1 MFLAMPVWGIW
12 IIVGACVLAFLIGFL
27 VMVPTNVWFR
37 ALASGAH
44 VSMFRL
50 IGMKMRKVDYKKLV
64 NIYIISQ
71 KAGLKVPIAELE
83 THLMAGGDIEKVVDA
98 LIAAHS
104 AKMDLTVAQAKA
116 IDLAGRDVVE
126 AVKTSVTPKVIRT
139 PWIEAMS
146 KNGIQVKVIAQV
158 TVRARLDRQIGTA
171 DTETIIARVGEGIV
185 TAVGQSDSHS
195 AILADP
201 SIISKTILAD
211 RLDRQTAYE
220 ILSIDIAD
228 IDIGNNIGAK
238 LKIEA
243 AEAEKR
249 VSQAKA
255 EERKAMAIALE
266 QEMKAKTQEMQA
278 IVLAAESKV
287 HEAMAT
293 AMKNGKFGVM
303 DYYKLQNLTA
313 DTNMRNSI
321 GKKEDKKEDKDRPPR
336 GMGGMPGMGG
346 FGGPGGSGMP
356 GRPGGG
362 MGG

>member
-1 MFLAMPVWGIW
+1 MNSMLLFPLWATLT
-12 IIVGACVLAFLIGFL
+12 IIISCVVVLIVAIVL
-27 VMVPTNVWFR
+27 IVPINIWFR

-71 KAGLKVPIAELE
+71 KAGLKIPIAELE

-104 AKMDLTVAQAKA
+104 AKMDLTLEQAKA

-139 PWIEAMS
+139 NWIEAMA
-146 KNGIQVKVIAQV
+146 KNGIQVKAIAQV

-171 DTETIIARVGEGIV
+171 DTETILARVGEGIV
-185 TAVGQSDSHS
+185 TAIGKANTHTE
-195 AILADP
+195 ILADP

-211 RLDRQTAYE
+211 HLDRQTAYE
-220 ILSIDIAD
+220 ILSIDVCD
-228 IDIGNNIGAK
+228 VDVGTNLGAK
-238 LKIEA
+238 LKIEE
-243 AEAEKR
+243 AEAKKKI
-249 VSQAKA
+249 SQAAA
-255 EERKAMAIALE
+255 EERRAQAVALE
-266 QEMKAKTQEMQA
+266 QENKAKTQEMQA
-278 IVLAAESKV
+278 VVLAAESEV
-287 HEAMAT
+287 HRAMAT
-293 AMKNGKFGVM
+293 AMKNGKFGIM

-321 GKKEDKKEDKDRPPR
+321 SNAKDKKSDRPNR
-336 GMGGMPGMGG
+336 
-346 FGGPGGSGMP
+346 SDEN
-356 GRPGGG
+356 R
-362 MGG
+362 

>member
-1 MFLAMPVWGIW
+1 MVVL
-12 IIVGACVLAFLIGFL
+12 IVAIVLI
-27 VMVPTNVWFR
+27 VPINIWFR

-71 KAGLKVPIAELE
+71 KAGLKIPIAELE

-104 AKMDLTVAQAKA
+104 AKMDLTLEQAKA

-139 PWIEAMS
+139 NWIEAMA
-146 KNGIQVKVIAQV
+146 KNGIQLKAIAQV

-171 DTETIIARVGEGIV
+171 DTETILARVGEGIV
-185 TAVGQSDSHS
+185 TAIGKANTHTE
-195 AILADP
+195 ILADP

-211 RLDRQTAYE
+211 HLDRQTAYE
-220 ILSIDIAD
+220 ILSIDVCD
-228 IDIGNNIGAK
+228 VDVGTNLGAK
-238 LKIEA
+238 LKIEE
-243 AEAEKR
+243 AEAKKKI
-249 VSQAKA
+249 SQAAA
-255 EERKAMAIALE
+255 EERRTQAVALE
-266 QEMKAKTQEMQA
+266 QENKAKTQEMQA
-278 IVLAAESKV
+278 VVLAAESEV
-287 HEAMAT
+287 HRAMAT
-293 AMKNGKFGVM
+293 AMKNGKFGIM

-321 GKKEDKKEDKDRPPR
+321 SNAKDKKSDRPNR
-336 GMGGMPGMGG
+336 
-346 FGGPGGSGMP
+346 SDEN
-356 GRPGGG
+356 R
-362 MGG
+362 